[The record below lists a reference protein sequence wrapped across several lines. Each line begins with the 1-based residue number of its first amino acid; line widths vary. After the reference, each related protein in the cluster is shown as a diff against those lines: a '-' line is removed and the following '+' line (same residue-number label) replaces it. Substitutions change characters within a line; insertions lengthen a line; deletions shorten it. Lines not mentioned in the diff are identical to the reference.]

1 MGHIGEC
8 GAGEDVAGFG
18 FHRLAVLRCDDPQAQ
33 FHLIVEIANGNRGA
47 HEAMIA
53 LIAMIAMIALLTNF
67 EFQRN
72 TVK

>member
-1 MGHIGEC
+1 
-8 GAGEDVAGFG
+8 
-18 FHRLAVLRCDDPQAQ
+18 LRCDDPQAQ